1 MGEPAV
7 VTAITDIAVRFA
19 QRRELDQSTAIMH
32 IADEL
37 GAAGIEPSSPQAR
50 AILTDAEAGLVRADP
65 TGLNWWHPEARRLLE
80 LCGADP
86 QEAKDQARR

>member
-19 QRRELDQSTAIMH
+19 QRRELDQSTAIMR

-37 GAAGIEPSSPQAR
+37 GAAGVQPASTLAR
-50 AILTDAEAGLVRADP
+50 AMLTDAEAGLVHADP
-65 TGLNWWHPEARRLLE
+65 TGRSWWHPEACRLLE

-86 QEAKDQARR
+86 QEARDQARR